1 MTKNTKLASVAVVSV
16 VIGFGVSRAALMQ
29 AAAGSAAPVGGVPAF
44 EVDSEWPKLPNSWIM
59 GDPASVTVDSHDNVW
74 VIHRPRTLPLEK
86 REHVAPPVLEFD
98 KQGKFLRA
106 WGGPSDAYD
115 WPDNEH
121 LIYVDY
127 KDRVWIAGNNPSAQV
142 KATPRSDDMLLQFS
156 TDGKFVR
163 QFGHRDSSKGNT
175 DTANLNGPAEM
186 VVYQKT
192 NEMFIADGYGNQ
204 RVIVLDAD
212 TLAFKRMWGAFGNVP
227 LKVTPA
233 PARTMDG
240 PGPQQFGTVHSIKI
254 SNDALVYVGDRGN
267 SRIQVFTLEGKYI
280 KQGFVTRNAKSSSTT
295 GGLAFSPDPQQQFIY
310 SADQGN
316 GHVHIVNRQTL
327 EEVGYFGEEGK
338 APGDFHAVHHLAT
351 DSKGNIYT
359 VEVQGGSRVQ
369 RFMFKGI
376 KPKV

>member
-1 MTKNTKLASVAVVSV
+1 MTKTRLACIALLSFVVGLGATSG
-16 VIGFGVSRAALMQ
+16 IPGLTGVQIARAAEGIPTFQ
-29 AAAGSAAPVGGVPAF
+29 
-44 EVDSEWPKLPNSWIM
+44 VDAEWPKLPNNWIM
-59 GDPASVTVDSHDNVW
+59 GDPASVTVDSHDNIW
-74 VIHRPRTLPLEK
+74 VIQRPRTLPVEQ
-86 REHVAPPVLEFD
+86 REHVAPAVLEFD
-98 KQGKFLRA
+98 ASGKFVRA

-142 KATPRSDDMLLQFS
+142 KATPRSDDMLLEF
-156 TDGKFVR
+156 TPEGKFVR

-175 DTANLNGPAEM
+175 DTSNLNGPAEM
-186 VVYQKT
+186 VVYQNT

-227 LKVTPA
+227 MKLTPA
-233 PARTMDG
+233 PARTMEG

-254 SNDALVYVGDRGN
+254 SNDGRVYIGDRGN
-267 SRIQVFTLEGKYI
+267 SRIQVFTLDGKYI
-280 KQGFVTRNAKSSSTT
+280 TQGFVARASKSSSTT
-295 GGLAFSPDPQQQFIY
+295 GGLAFSPDPQQRFIY

-316 GHVHIVNRQTL
+316 HHVHIVVRETF

-338 APGDFHAVHHLAT
+338 AAGNFHAPHHLAT

-369 RFMFKGI
+369 RFLFMGM

>member
-1 MTKNTKLASVAVVSV
+1 MTKNMKLTGVAVVSM
-16 VIGFGVSRAALMQ
+16 VIGVGVSRAALMQ
-29 AAAGSAAPVGGVPAF
+29 AAAGSATTVGGVPAF
-44 EVDSEWPKLPNSWIM
+44 QVDPEWPTLPNSWIM

-74 VIHRPRTLPLEK
+74 VIHRPRTLPVEK

-227 LKVTPA
+227 MKVTPV

-254 SNDALVYVGDRGN
+254 SNDALVYIGDRGN

-280 KQGFVTRNAKSSSTT
+280 KQGFVTRTAKSSSTT